1 QGQDGPQKEKAVVYV
16 SRLER
21 KHKNSMVVM
30 RAWAKIARNR
40 PEWTL
45 WVLGD
50 GRIRGKMEDYLAG
63 KNITNVVFY
72 GIVRDVEA
80 YLERSSI
87 SVLGSDCEGLP
98 VGMMESA
105 SYKNALVSTKSD
117 GGITDIIEDGI
128 SGYLV
133 PRNSSEK
140 MAEKLEKLI
149 LNSNKR
155 EEIALNAKKKIESF
169 SDYRIMDSWN
179 QLLRQKS

>member
-40 PEWTL
+40 PDWTL
-45 WVLGD
+45 WILGD
-50 GRIRGKMEDYLAG
+50 GSIRSKMQTYLEK

-133 PRNSSEK
+133 PRNSPK
-140 MAEKLEKLI
+140 KLAEKLEKLI
-149 LNSNKR
+149 LNPYKC
-155 EEIALNAKKKIESF
+155 EELALNAHRKMLLF
-169 SDYRIMDSWN
+169 SDEQIMDKWKE
-179 QLLRQKS
+179 L